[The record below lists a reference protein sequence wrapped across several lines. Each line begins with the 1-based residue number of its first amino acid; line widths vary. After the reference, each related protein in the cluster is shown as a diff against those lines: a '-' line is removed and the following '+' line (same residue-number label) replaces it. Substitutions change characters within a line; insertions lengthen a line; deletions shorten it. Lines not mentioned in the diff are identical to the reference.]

1 MLVGIIAAW
10 ANHIYI
16 FIYNIMANIKIKLRL
31 SSDSTSEGRLYFQ
44 IIHNRVSRQV
54 STDYRLYPCE
64 WDASRSTVIVLS
76 SASAQRQSYLLS
88 VQASLDAD
96 IWKIRAVRARLD
108 SCAQPY
114 TADMVV
120 SNFRDMRVRRGV
132 IAYAMELSTCLRESG
147 RRSMAGRLVTT
158 ANSFGRYLKGA
169 DIPLEDMDTTV
180 IQGYEQWMLD
190 SGLCRNTSSFYLRN
204 LRTVYRHAVD
214 EGLSVCASP
223 FRHVYTGIDKTAKRA
238 ISVDKV
244 RQIRRLD
251 LSGSPSLELARD
263 IFMFSFYTRGM
274 SFVDMAHLTV
284 RNLKGG
290 VLTYRR
296 QKTSRQMRI
305 GWKSDMQEI
314 VDKYYTEGSPFL
326 LPIAMGEGRASCQNY
341 KNAYKR
347 ISKNLKKIGEMIGLS
362 IPLTTYV
369 ARHSWASIAKS
380 KNVAVS
386 TISEALGHDSEKT
399 TQIYLSSLDT
409 SVVDDANDLI
419 IGFL

>member
-1 MLVGIIAAW
+1 MT
-10 ANHIYI
+10 
-16 FIYNIMANIKIKLRL
+16 NIKIKLRP
-31 SSDSTSEGRLYFQ
+31 SSVSTREGRLYYQ

-54 STDYRLYPCE
+54 STDYRLHTCE
-64 WDASRSTVIVLS
+64 WDASRSTVIVMS
-76 SASAQRQSYLLS
+76 SVSAQRQDYLLS

-96 IWKIRAVRARLD
+96 IKKMQSIIARLD

-114 TADMVV
+114 TADAVA
-120 SNFRDMRVRRGV
+120 SSFRDMASRRGL
-132 IAYAMELSTCLRESG
+132 IAYVTELSLRLRKSG
-147 RRSMAGRLVTT
+147 RLSMAGRFVTA
-158 ANSFGRYLKGA
+158 ANSFGRYLKGG
-169 DIPLEDMDTTV
+169 DMPLEDVDTTV
-180 IQGYEQWMLD
+180 MQGYEQWMLD
-190 SGLCRNTSSFYLRN
+190 SGLCRNTSSFYMRN
-204 LRTVYRHAVD
+204 LRTVYRHAAD
-214 EGLSVCASP
+214 EGLTVCASP

-238 ISVDKV
+238 LSVEKV
-244 RQIRRLD
+244 RQIRQLD
-251 LSGSPSLELARD
+251 LSGSPCLELARD

-296 QKTSRQMRI
+296 QKTSRQMYI

-314 VDKYYTEGSPFL
+314 VDRYHRDGSPFL
-326 LPIAMGEGRASCQNY
+326 LPIATGEGRAFYRSY

-347 ISKNLKKIGEMIGLS
+347 ISKNLKKIGKMVGLS

-386 TISEALGHDSEKT
+386 IISEALGHDSEKT

-419 IGFL
+419 IGSL